1 MKKRICRELGDEGNE
16 EKERDR
22 KSPKAPNAPRGKMKK
37 CRGVGADKKKAP
49 RNLTWGFGA
58 FYGVMIF
65 SVIARQKSPTWK
77 IN

>member
-1 MKKRICRELGDEGNE
+1 MTE
-16 EKERDR
+16 EVKDG
-22 KSPKAPNAPRGKMKK
+22 KAPKAPRGKMKK

-58 FYGVMIF
+58 FYGVMI
-65 SVIARQKSPTWK
+65 SSIIARQKTPTCK